1 MNKKT
6 KTKLIWYAIFVV
18 ITYIISRIC
27 MTFAYNAKTQFVIEG
42 LKNGNNSIA
51 EYTYGLPDYCG
62 IFFSGI
68 TILLLILIAKNVI
81 KEYKN
86 HFGGENEK

>member
-6 KTKLIWYAIFVV
+6 KIKLILYSVFVV

-27 MTFAYNAKTQFVIEG
+27 MTFAYNVKTAFVIEG

-51 EYTYGLPDYCG
+51 EYTYGFPDYCG

-81 KEYKN
+81 KEYI
-86 HFGGENEK
+86 FGGENEE